1 MGDCADVSSG
11 SMAVVDG
18 DREEFDDVFDAAEFA
33 IGLEVVVGEGFAEW
47 NVFDGAIFH
56 EKEDGFVASG
66 LAETAGENI
75 DNFSVVGAE
84 VSEAFGASFIGGK
97 SIDFFGDIPVEREG
111 ADTIFEVP
119 VEVDR

>member
-1 MGDCADVSSG
+1 MVSSP
-11 SMAVVDG
+11 AAKLARNRR
-18 DREEFDDVFDAAEFA
+18 REHRQ
-33 IGLEVVVGEGFAEW
+33 LQCCW
-47 NVFDGAIFH
+47 Y
-56 EKEDGFVASG
+56 
-66 LAETAGENI
+66 
-75 DNFSVVGAE
+75 E